1 MAAARDQQAGGQARS
16 GTPAPGVTRPSPMV
30 SLVKTS
36 AACAERHARLDHA
49 DEQPADDVDQR
60 DHDAGDGVAA
70 DELAGTVHGPEEVG
84 LLGDFLRGGAG
95 PRARR

>member
-1 MAAARDQQAGGQARS
+1 MS
-16 GTPAPGVTRPSPMV
+16 G
-30 SLVKTS
+30 
-36 AACAERHARLDHA
+36 LDHA

-84 LLGDFLRGGAG
+84 LLGDLLAAALGLAS
-95 PRARR
+95 RR